1 MINSSNE
8 HQKYSVNTPTTKDS
22 KKLELI
28 NKEKQL
34 TPTRDEENKAT
45 VKKSPSIKNFS
56 LEKKEESYSEKVDVT
71 ANKQMNQIP
80 TNNKRDRNL
89 KLFLNTSMSFDHN
102 NQLDERRNFSIDN
115 KICKSITQE
124 KSPGRKKSTLKTLL
138 DNKKIMNKKFSVLN
152 QKKVLKS
159 NIIKR
164 QNLNKSAE
172 ECLSTNV
179 NYNPTFK
186 EKPENNSNYMNE
198 ILIKKKKKKTID
210 IKKYMLGCD
219 M

>member
-1 MINSSNE
+1 MINSANE
-8 HQKYSVNTPTTKDS
+8 HQKNNVNTPTTNDS
-22 KKLELI
+22 KKLEST

-34 TPTRDEENKAT
+34 TPTKDEENKAT

-56 LEKKEESYSEKVDVT
+56 LEKKEESYSEKVDLPM
-71 ANKQMNQIP
+71 NKQSNQI
-80 TNNKRDRNL
+80 TLNNKRDRNP

-115 KICKSITQE
+115 KMCKSITQE

-138 DNKKIMNKKFSVLN
+138 DNKKILNKKFSVLN

-172 ECLSTNV
+172 ECLLTNV
-179 NYNPTFK
+179 NYNQTLK
-186 EKPENNSNYMNE
+186 EKPESNSNYMNE

-210 IKKYMLGCD
+210 IKKYMFGCD